1 MTRPKRH
8 RQNRGA
14 VPRPSPTGT
23 GLRPS
28 DSQLAERL
36 QTGFLGVIAFGLV
49 LALLVQ
55 ARFILICLVFAII
68 IFSLTSDAI
77 SAFARLKVP
86 NWLATTLA
94 LIAIAIGLLWTA
106 TTVVAQINEVLSTA
120 LNYADR
126 AQAALERLSQRWGPN
141 VQEAINTF
149 LGSVDFAGWM
159 RSAAG
164 QASNLVSASVLILT
178 FVGFMF
184 SERIWFPIK
193 IERLTGDPDRAR
205 QVLAT
210 VHKIM
215 RRVNRY
221 LVVKAAISA
230 VTAAL
235 IWLTFR
241 FFGLELAGAVAML
254 TFILN
259 FIPTLGSI
267 IATVITVAIVLAQTG
282 DPTTTLVIG
291 SITTA
296 VHFIIGNVF
305 DPMLLGQTLRLS
317 SFGIILSLAFWGAV
331 WGISGTFLAVPIM
344 VAVMIVCAQI
354 PWLRPVAILL
364 SQEGVPEAEPRHPR
378 LRG

>member
-1 MTRPKRH
+1 MT
-8 RQNRGA
+8 
-14 VPRPSPTGT
+14 PRDPS
-23 GLRPS
+23 LN
-28 DSQLAERL
+28 ERL
-36 QTGFLGVIAFGLV
+36 QTGFLGVIAFGLL

-55 ARFILICLVFAII
+55 AQFILVCLVFAII

-94 LIAIAIGLLWTA
+94 LIAIAIGLLWAA
-106 TTVVAQINEVLSTA
+106 TTVVAQVNQVLSIA
-120 LNYADR
+120 LSYADR
-126 AQAALERLSQRWGPN
+126 AQAVLERLSQRWGPN
-141 VQEAINTF
+141 VQSAINTF
-149 LGSVDFAGWM
+149 LGSVDVAGWM
-159 RSAAG
+159 RSAAS

-193 IERLTGDPDRAR
+193 IERLTKDPQHAR
-205 QVLAT
+205 QVLGT
-210 VHKIM
+210 VHTIM

-221 LVVKAAISA
+221 LVVKAGISA

-235 IWLTFR
+235 IWLLFR
-241 FFGLELAGAVAML
+241 FFGLELAVAVAML

-282 DPTTTLVIG
+282 DPTTTLIIGSVVMVIHFVIG
-291 SITTA
+291 NI
-296 VHFIIGNVF
+296 F

-317 SFGIILSLAFWGAV
+317 SFGIILSLALWGAV
-331 WGISGTFLAVPIM
+331 WGIAGTFLAVPIM

-354 PWLRPVAILL
+354 PWLRPVAIML
-364 SQEGVPEAEPRHPR
+364 SQEGIPEAEPRNS